1 MPSVPGTRRLL
12 IRAPWQKKPFAV
24 AIDALIDEF
33 EENAV
38 EISGLVSAMRE
49 YPDLKERFR
58 KAVVLP
64 CMDFMEGQLVQIIR
78 LENPI
83 IPRLIEI
90 VPGVLYRLLFSGE
103 QSIESKSPSSSR
115 RL

>member
-33 EENAV
+33 DESEENEV

-90 VPGVLYRLLFSGE
+90 VPGVLYRLIVFG
-103 QSIESKSPSSSR
+103 
-115 RL
+115 